1 MNVLEQKMED
11 IFGNKVEK
19 SVLMKKQTTMGV
31 GGIADYF
38 FRARKIEE
46 IIEMCNFCYAENIPL
61 LIIGW
66 GSNLIVSDFGFN
78 GMVIKNEAEGLVI
91 NRDRGEVIADSGIA
105 LGKLLMSAASNDL
118 GGIEFLAGIPGTLGG
133 AINNNAG
140 SSKYGIG
147 DYVKSITCLEEKSR
161 KLKLTRHEHDWINFS
176 YRDSKLKSNYKNKK
190 FKPIILT
197 VKLRLARKRKD
208 EILRLIQENIQTKN
222 ATQPLSD
229 MSAGSF
235 FKNQGTEIE
244 QSAGYLLDNSGVKKL
259 RVGGAKVSSK
269 HANFIINSKNASAD
283 DIRRLADN
291 MREAVKDNYHLILE
305 EEVEYI
311 GKW

>member
-1 MNVLEQKMED
+1 MNVLEQKIEEK
-11 IFGNKVEK
+11 FGDRVEK

-38 FRARKIEE
+38 YRAKKIEE
-46 IIEMCNFCYAENIPL
+46 IIEVCNFCYAENIPVL
-61 LIIGW
+61 VIGW

-78 GMVIKNEAEGLVI
+78 GMVIRNEAEGLVI
-91 NRDRGEVIADSGIA
+91 NRDRGEVMADSGIA
-105 LGKLLMSAASNDL
+105 LGKLLMSSASNDL

-140 SSKYGIG
+140 SSKYGVG
-147 DYVKSITCLEEKSR
+147 DYVKSVTCLEERASE
-161 KLKLTRHEHDWINFS
+161 LKLMRHEHDWMNFS
-176 YRDSKLKSNYKNKK
+176 YRESKLKSDYKNKK
-190 FKPIILT
+190 FKPVILT

-208 EILRLIQENIQTKN
+208 EILRTIQENIQSKK
-222 ATQPLSD
+222 ATQPISE

-235 FKNQGTEIE
+235 FKNQGNEIE
-244 QSAGYLLDNSGVKKL
+244 QSAGYLLDNSGAKKL
-259 RVGGAKVSSK
+259 HVGGAKVSPK
-269 HANFIINSKNASAD
+269 HANFIINSKNASSE

-291 MREAVKDNYHLILE
+291 MRELVKDNYHIVLE
-305 EEVEYI
+305 EEVEYV

>member
-1 MNVLEQKMED
+1 MNAIEQKIEEM
-11 IFGNKVEK
+11 FGNRVEK

-38 FRARKIEE
+38 IRVKKIEE
-46 IIEMCNFCYAENIPL
+46 IVEICKFCYAENIPV

-66 GSNLIVSDFGFN
+66 GSNLVVSDFGFN

-105 LGKLLMSAASNDL
+105 IGKLLMSVASNDL
-118 GGIEFLAGIPGTLGG
+118 GGIEFLAGVPGTLGG

-140 SSKYGIG
+140 SKKYGIG
-147 DYVKSITCLEEKSR
+147 DYIKSITCLEER
-161 KLKLTRHEHDWINFS
+161 TGELKLMRHEYDWMDFS
-176 YRDSKLKSNYKNKK
+176 YRDSKLKSDYKNKK

-208 EILRLIQENIQTKN
+208 EILRLIQENIQVKN
-222 ATQPLSD
+222 ATQPLGEK
-229 MSAGSF
+229 SAGSF
-235 FKNQGTEIE
+235 FKNQGNEIE
-244 QSAGYLLDNSGVKKL
+244 QSAGYLLDHSGAKKL
-259 RVGGAKVSSK
+259 HIGGAKVSSK
-269 HANFIINSKNASAD
+269 HANFIINNKNASAE
-283 DIRRLADN
+283 DIRRLAEK
-291 MREAVKDNYHLILE
+291 MREAVKDNYHLTLE

>member
-1 MNVLEQKMED
+1 MNIIEQKIEEK
-11 IFGNKVEK
+11 FGNRVEK

-38 FRARKIEE
+38 FRAKKIEE
-46 IIEMCNFCYAENIPL
+46 IIEVCNFCYAENIPV

-78 GMVIKNEAEGLVI
+78 GMVVRNEAEGLVI
-91 NRDRGEVIADSGIA
+91 NRDRGEVMADSGVV

-140 SSKYGIG
+140 SKKSGIG
-147 DYVKSITCLEEKSR
+147 DYVKSITCLEER
-161 KLKLTRHEHDWINFS
+161 AGELKLMRHEHDWMNFS
-176 YRDSKLKSNYKNKK
+176 YRESKLKSEYKNKK
-190 FKPIILT
+190 FKPVILT
-197 VKLRLARKRKD
+197 VKLRLTRKRKD
-208 EILRLIQENIQTKN
+208 EILRLIQENFRMKH
-222 ATQPLSD
+222 ATQPLTD

-235 FKNQGTEIE
+235 FKNQGNEIE
-244 QSAGYLLDNSGVKKL
+244 QSAGYLLDHSGAKKL
-259 RVGGAKVSSK
+259 HVGGAKVSPK
-269 HANFIINSKNASAD
+269 HANFIINCKNASAE

-291 MREAVKDNYHLILE
+291 MREAVKDNYHLTLE
-305 EEVEYI
+305 EEVEYV